1 MILRLSEQLDVPLR
15 ERNTLLLAGGYAPAY
30 PEHSLDEPELA
41 RLRVALRQI
50 LTGHQPY
57 PALVVNRWWEM
68 LDGNAAVA
76 VLTAGCDPALLAPP
90 VNALRASLWVRRLTS
105 RSPRWRSSPS
115 IPPTR
120 KPPKRCTHMEG
131 ELVTDNAAT
140 EMIHAQV
147 PLCATLGITA
157 DTFRPGEV
165 VLSLDWAPN
174 LCTGNGVLHGGIV
187 MALADSAGGLCAF
200 LNLPAGAGGTA
211 TIESKTN
218 FLRPLTMRAGTAR
231 EGSGPSAPATRC
243 GTLKAHCRP
252 LHVGK
257 RVIVLETEVRGDDEK
272 LAAKVLQTQAV
283 L

>member
-1 MILRLSEQLDVPLR
+1 M
-15 ERNTLLLAGGYAPAY
+15 
-30 PEHSLDEPELA
+30 
-41 RLRVALRQI
+41 
-50 LTGHQPY
+50 
-57 PALVVNRWWEM
+57 
-68 LDGNAAVA
+68 
-76 VLTAGCDPALLAPP
+76 
-90 VNALRASLWVRRLTS
+90 
-105 RSPRWRSSPS
+105 
-115 IPPTR
+115 
-120 KPPKRCTHMEG
+120 
-131 ELVTDNAAT
+131 TDTAAT
-140 EMIHAQV
+140 ELLHAQV

-157 DTFRPGEV
+157 DTFRPDEV

-174 LCTGNGVLHGGIV
+174 LCTGNDVLHGGIV

-218 FLRPLTMRAGTAR
+218 FLA
-231 EGSGPSAPATRC
+231 ATRS

-257 RVIVLETEVRGDDEK
+257 RVIVLETEVRGDDGK